1 MKLSLCMALVAL
13 TCAIMPQTVH
23 AQFLDGQVSA
33 VDGDS
38 LEMTGTWIRLFG
50 IDAPEARQ
58 SCKRQQADWA
68 CGADAARQLREFAQ
82 GRQVRCS
89 GRENDRYGRL
99 VATCT
104 ADGIDLALMM
114 IQSGLAIALPQGD
127 PAYLAA
133 EDTVRKAKFGIWGAQ
148 FETPASWRATN
159 RREEASPIVVAQTR
173 PQARR
178 PPAARSYRNNLGCA
192 IKGNRNYRGEWIYH
206 LPGSNYYEE
215 TRPEDLFCT
224 EEQAQAAGYRPSRA
238 G

>member
-1 MKLSLCMALVAL
+1 MKLTLCMALVAL
-13 TCAIMPQTVH
+13 TCAIVPQTAR
-23 AQFLDGQVSA
+23 AQFMDGPVSA

-38 LEMTGTWIRLFG
+38 LEMTGTRIRLFG

-68 CGADAARQLREFAQ
+68 CGAEAARQLREFVQ
-82 GRQVRCS
+82 GRQIRCS
-89 GRENDRYGRL
+89 GRDNDRYGRL

-104 ADGIDLALMM
+104 ADGMDLALMM
-114 IQSGLAIALPQGD
+114 IQSGLAITLPQGD

-148 FETPASWRATN
+148 FETPAAWRAAN
-159 RREEASPIVVAQTR
+159 RREEASPIAAAQTR
-173 PQARR
+173 LPGRR
-178 PPAARSYRNNLGCA
+178 PHAARSYRNSFGCA
-192 IKGNRNYRGEWIYH
+192 IKGNRSYRGEWIYY